1 MTPMT
6 TDFYVTKRDG
16 TSTAISLK
24 SSPSVL
30 ENRRTVEKLFVE
42 MHYWK
47 TQGIPYELVFKESLN
62 VVLFNNIRQVVEYYS
77 VKRVHDDIS
86 VLKHLIAT
94 RRIVIP
100 NMDSVPLDF
109 AQLVHVYESFY
120 REKKKQEKLG
130 EEKNRQISVAAYE
143 TYRDIT
149 ATAVEEKMDAPSIK
163 NLIENRKEER
173 FLTNYQNS
181 IESRL
186 TDTELEPVVIEP
198 SVPKQATSLFD
209 VESINPDSC
218 DFWSKVDHASREEN
232 RKKQELLRNGGQS

>member
-1 MTPMT
+1 M
-6 TDFYVTKRDG
+6 
-16 TSTAISLK
+16 
-24 SSPSVL
+24 
-30 ENRRTVEKLFVE
+30 
-42 MHYWK
+42 
-47 TQGIPYELVFKESLN
+47 KE
-62 VVLFNNIRQVVEYYS
+62 
-77 VKRVHDDIS
+77 
-86 VLKHLIAT
+86 
-94 RRIVIP
+94 
-100 NMDSVPLDF
+100 
-109 AQLVHVYESFY
+109 YESFY

>member
-1 MTPMT
+1 M
-6 TDFYVTKRDG
+6 DQEKKQVTIGNQEKDQVTVGKQEKKQG
-16 TSTAISLK
+16 TSDKQETARK
-24 SSPSVL
+24 KGKK
-30 ENRRTVEKLFVE
+30 RTLDKEKVAKGKAL
-42 MHYWK
+42 YK
-47 TQGIPYELVFKESLN
+47 
-62 VVLFNNIRQVVEYYS
+62 
-77 VKRVHDDIS
+77 
-86 VLKHLIAT
+86 
-94 RRIVIP
+94 
-100 NMDSVPLDF
+100 
-109 AQLVHVYESFY
+109 
-120 REKKKQEKLG
+120 EKKKQEKLG